1 MRLRS
6 VQKAAEF
13 GLGQEASC
21 CYLQRSYRLHG
32 SVEYRGPVIMGII
45 LMLMPCKRR
54 GGDKRCNVQNTQP
67 TPIWSKAQVSRK
79 RGPYRNGNRAQSER
93 APETVF
99 ETNMLMGAYGILSM
113 ACCHCAFLSRTRKQR
128 RVQPAAGGDDERVYC
143 IHRQGGLV

>member
-54 GGDKRCNVQNTQP
+54 GGDKRCNVQNSQP
-67 TPIWSKAQVSRK
+67 TPIRSKAQVSRK
-79 RGPYRNGNRAQSER
+79 RGPYRNGNHAQSER
-93 APETVF
+93 ASETSIYQHDVTN
-99 ETNMLMGAYGILSM
+99 ETELKL
-113 ACCHCAFLSRTRKQR
+113 
-128 RVQPAAGGDDERVYC
+128 
-143 IHRQGGLV
+143 